1 MKKIRILL
9 WLISAAIVGTLQSC
23 FFLDTNY
30 SGYKIMKEKYHS
42 CVFFKNITIDTSFCM
57 NMVYGIKI
65 GFDVDTRSKET
76 LNSFGKE
83 CNGYE
88 LNISLKDKNNKI
100 IPSFNNKI
108 DTLQT
113 TTSSFTQVIKTLNT
127 RCEFF
132 IPYCYI
138 NLPKGMQDLMINI
151 ETFPVEVTNDTLI
164 TSNISKIKRLKD
176 RPDIEMLIKQAINQP
191 ALFLTRI
198 YIKSFDTDTKKYD
211 ASNMDFHIFGPG
223 LPDLFWTLMLNGKV
237 IYDSPIETNHISY
250 DSAYVSDAFYISDM
264 DKINFM
270 IQDYDEFSRNDLMA
284 NADASPLKLSHNVEK
299 PSVMTFGIIKNL
311 KIASVIKE

>member
-1 MKKIRILL
+1 MKKTPVLL
-9 WLISAAIVGTLQSC
+9 WVIASVIVGILQSC

-30 SGYKIMKEKYHS
+30 SGYKIMTENYHS

-76 LNSFGKE
+76 LGSFGKE

-100 IPSFNNKI
+100 IPAFNNNL

-113 TTSSFTQVIKTLNT
+113 TTSTFTQVISVLNT

-138 NLPKGMQDLMINI
+138 NLPKGMQDLLIGI
-151 ETFPVEVTNDTLI
+151 ETFPVKVITCDSLATTNA
-164 TSNISKIKRLKD
+164 IKRLKQK
-176 RPDIEMLIKQAINQP
+176 PDAEVVIKQNINQP
-191 ALFLTRI
+191 ALYLTRI
-198 YIKSFDTDTKKYD
+198 YVKSFDTDTKKYD
-211 ASNMDFHIFGPG
+211 ASNMDFHLFGPG
-223 LPDLFWTLMLNGKV
+223 YPDLYWTLMLNGKI
-237 IYDSPIETNHISY
+237 IYDSPIMKNELSY
-250 DSAYVSDAFYISDM
+250 DSAYVSDAFYISEKDG
-264 DKINFM
+264 INFM
-270 IQDYDEFSRNDLMA
+270 IQDYDDFSRNDLMA
-284 NADASPLKLSHNVEK
+284 TVDASPLKLSHNVDK
-299 PSVMTFGIIKNL
+299 PSVFTFGLIKNL